1 MHVDM
6 SATRRR
12 ARRRFSVNFVKFFGE
27 QLFLA
32 ERGAHDKMAVLPG
45 PIRRGLA
52 RLVRTIGTW
61 DRGKG
66 SWGVTR
72 NTVVIETQSK
82 FSNDNMTKFAQAL
95 LAFCCPSCDYSFAG
109 P

>member
-12 ARRRFSVNFVKFFGE
+12 AKRRISVNFLKFFGE

-32 ERGAHDKMAVLPG
+32 ARRAHDKMAVLSG

-52 RLVRTIGTW
+52 RLVRTTGAW
-61 DRGKG
+61 DRGYVMICG
-66 SWGVTR
+66 RASALRFSSPVFTMVYCCAYRAGTDLSHVTR
-72 NTVVIETQSK
+72 HTDDEAK
-82 FSNDNMTKFAQAL
+82 A
-95 LAFCCPSCDYSFAG
+95 
-109 P
+109 